1 MSKFFAY
8 VRTKTFRKNI
18 IIAVVAILAF
28 LLILFYSL
36 GFYTHHGEGMPVPQ
50 LKGLTIEKAIEVLE
64 SQGLRYQIN
73 DSVYLID
80 KEPGIVVEQD
90 PDPKTNV
97 KSNRTI
103 YLIIT
108 SDAPDIKFPDIEGKT
123 FLEVKSI
130 LNNYQLKIG
139 DTSYISDVARDVIL
153 SSSFGGN
160 QIRKGEKLPKGS
172 RIDLVL
178 GDGKGA
184 SEVDIPNLLGLN
196 LNEARLSLLG
206 SSLMLGE
213 VSYEGAISDT
223 LNARIIKQF
232 PAITDSLNKV
242 SIGTQIDV
250 VLTNKGL

>member
-1 MSKFFAY
+1 MSNFFNY
-8 VRTKTFRKNI
+8 LKTRTFRKNL
-18 IIAVVAILAF
+18 IIAGVSIIAF
-28 LLILFYSL
+28 LLVIFYSL
-36 GFYTHHGEGMPVPQ
+36 SFYTHHGEGMPVPK
-50 LKGLTIEKAIEVLE
+50 LKGLSIERAVELLE

-90 PDPKTNV
+90 PDPNTNV
-97 KSNRTI
+97 KANRTI

-108 SDAPDIKFPDIEGKT
+108 RDAPNIKFPDIGGKT

-130 LNNYQLKIG
+130 LNNYQLKVG
-139 DTSYISDVARDVIL
+139 DTSYISDVARDVII

-160 QIRKGEKLPKGS
+160 TITRGQQVPKGS

-178 GDGKGA
+178 GDGLGA

-206 SSLMLGE
+206 SSLILGT
-213 VSYEGAISDT
+213 VIYEGTVIDSV
-223 LNARIIKQF
+223 NAKVIKQF
-232 PAITDSLNKV
+232 PALSDTLNKV

-250 VLTNKGL
+250 TLGNQ